1 MRIKRSLSNDCKKP
15 SQYQVSEQP
24 QRRADVVRM
33 VQWTKMPAENLDG
46 WNTEPFNLVEKDGKL
61 YGRGSTDNKGPV
73 VAWINALDVLCKCEL
88 SMPFCFEA
96 MVKSGSLGLEAILGK
111 KKSTFLNGGFVLLFR
126 RDNQLQIDLHSG
138 IFGGSV
144 YKPMSDLVWMMSQL
158 TDIEGCIMIGGI
170 MNLLAPV
177 QMKKLYETLVSM

>member
-33 VQWTKMPAENLDG
+33 VQWTKMQMEGLGSRVELCDSGKQTLSDAFRISLPPVLFG
-46 WNTEPFNLVEKDGKL
+46 TLEPFNLVEKDGKL

-88 SMPFCFEA
+88 SMP
-96 MVKSGSLGLEAILGK
+96 
-111 KKSTFLNGGFVLLFR
+111 GFVLLFR